1 MKKWTGKIKRITA
14 FVLML
19 VLMGTSMDMTVLA
32 GGTVSGGDASMS
44 VSTGDAQDSV
54 SGGNAEDST
63 VSGGDAGFTEVRTED
78 ELRTAVENG
87 KSVKLMA
94 DISLTDTVIISDSLT
109 VDLNGQSVTG
119 AENKSVFTVT
129 GSGAEVIFTDSGA
142 DGTGMVTA
150 VGDVDTPAAVL
161 VENEASVIIEEGTYA
176 GGYAPL
182 IVEEDG
188 SATVNGGTFDG
199 EDAYWAAV
207 NFGGSLTISAGTF
220 QKDGS
225 YLIYA
230 FSGTT
235 TLTGG
240 SFLTTEPGIN
250 CVVTDY
256 RGGTLDLS
264 GFTEEGYQFY
274 FGNVPE
280 ENKVSIPEGYA
291 WFDGDMVDDEINQND
306 RLILARPLIVTFNAN
321 GGSGTMAPVVVT
333 EGDYSLPE
341 CEFTGPE
348 GLGFLGWA
356 TTTDGKAMNGYY
368 EVTEDITFYAIWGEV
383 YDIYVGSVGMEDG
396 DYLACGVTEP
406 TKTQPAT
413 GGYAYYKDGV
423 LTLDNYEYEGE
434 GYWYDVSQDWSY
446 SCVLFSEKAL
456 HVKLVGQNK
465 LINTAEN
472 GDGDGIIVDGNLTV
486 SGTGSLELDAD
497 YYGIYCDDY
506 FDEAIDDYVEG
517 SLIIQS
523 GTLSIDADDAI
534 NIAGNLT
541 MDDGKL
547 VVSAYYTAVE
557 VQGDVKIN
565 NGTMELVSS
574 ASDGLSCYGKLT
586 INNGCVYID
595 SRFGA
600 MYAEEGITIA
610 EDVVELLYPAGGSI
624 SFEQDILGYCI
635 VDAKGNIATKI
646 VIGPAVEHT
655 WSTDYV
661 YNNEAHWH
669 ICTDDDCFLAKYSSM
684 YADVEGS
691 AYGVHDTNGTDGVC
705 SVCGYN
711 TKKNVMVYVG
721 NVGLANGEYL
731 DNNGRISTVAPSAG
745 DYAYYKDGV
754 LTLKDFVYKGEGHEY
769 EENSYIYSAAIY
781 CELEELKLVLQGE
794 SQLTNTVGDGIY
806 STGDLSIEGAALLV
820 NAEDDGFD
828 VDGNLVVNSGTISII
843 TQDDDGIDV
852 DEESTITMNGGEL
865 TIKADDNGVDSAGDF
880 VMNGG
885 TLNITSDTDDCLDM
899 EGNITIHDGIVTLK
913 ADDDGLS
920 AVDILIKGGSI
931 TVEAGEYGIFAYSD
945 LVLGKQVELQKPEKG
960 AIDTRE
966 QEIDADGNVM
976 YFKTIVDADGKIA
989 TYVVIK
995 GPQSAVP
1002 TPTPTPGG
1010 TGTQSPAPTPGNRGA
1025 TSAQGG
1031 AANGTYTSPKTGESP
1046 VMLWLISC
1054 MMLTAT
1060 TGGVFLR
1067 KRRVNK

>member
-44 VSTGDAQDSV
+44 VSSGDTQDTV

-142 DGTGMVTA
+142 EGTGMVTA

-161 VENEASVIIEEGTYA
+161 VKNEASVIIDEGTYA

-199 EDAYWAAV
+199 ENAYWAAV
-207 NFGGSLTISAGTF
+207 NFGGNLTISAGTF

-240 SFLTTEPGIN
+240 SFLTTASGIN

-264 GFTEEGYQFY
+264 GFTKEGYQFY
-274 FGNVPE
+274 FGIVPE

-291 WFDGDMVDDEINQND
+291 WFDGGIIDDEINQD
-306 RLILARPLIVTFNAN
+306 DMLILAKPLKVTFNAN
-321 GGSGTMAPVVVT
+321 GGSGTMAPVDVT
-333 EGDYSLPE
+333 EGEYSLPE

-434 GYWYDVSQDWSY
+434 GYGYDVSQDWSY

-465 LINTAEN
+465 LKNTVAD
-472 GDGDGIIVDGNLTV
+472 GDGDGVIIKGDLTV

-497 YYGIYCDDY
+497 YYGICCDDY
-506 FDEAIDDYVEG
+506 YDEAIDDYVEG

-523 GTLSIDADDAI
+523 GTLSIAADDAI
-534 NIAGNLT
+534 NITGNLT
-541 MDDGKL
+541 MDNGKL

-557 VQGDVKIN
+557 VHGDVTIN

-574 ASDGLSCYGKLT
+574 DSDGLCCYGKIT
-586 INNGCVYID
+586 INNGSVYIN
-595 SRFGA
+595 SSTGA

-624 SFEQDILGYCI
+624 SYDQDISEYCI
-635 VDAKGNIATKI
+635 VDAKGNIATKV
-646 VIGPAVEHT
+646 VIGPAAEHT

-661 YNNEAHWH
+661 YNHEAHWH
-669 ICTDDDCFLAKYSSM
+669 ICTDEDCFLTIDNSM
-684 YADVEGS
+684 YDDVEGS

-711 TKKNVMVYVG
+711 TKKNVTVYVG

-745 DYAYYKDGV
+745 GYAYYKDDV
-754 LTLKDFVYKGEGHEY
+754 LTLKDYVYKGEGHEY
-769 EENSYIYSAAIY
+769 EENDYVYSAAIY

-806 STGDLSIEGAALLV
+806 STGDLSIEGATLLV
-820 NAEDDGFD
+820 NAEDDGID
-828 VDGNLVVNSGTISII
+828 VDGNLVVNSGTITII

-852 DEESTITMNGGEL
+852 DEEATITMNGGEL
-865 TIKADDNGVDSAGDF
+865 TIKADDNGVDSAGDLI
-880 VMNGG
+880 MNGG

-899 EGNITIHDGIVTLK
+899 EGNITIHGGIVTLN

-920 AVDILIKGGSI
+920 AVDILIKGGTI
-931 TVEAGEYGIFAYSD
+931 TIEAGEHGILAYRD
-945 LVLGKQVELQKPEKG
+945 LVLGEQVELQKPEKG
-960 AIDTRE
+960 AIDTLE
-966 QEIDADGNVM
+966 PEIDADGNVM

-995 GPQSAVP
+995 GPQNTVP

-1010 TGTQSPAPTPGNRGA
+1010 TGTQSPAPTPGNSGA

-1054 MMLTAT
+1054 MMLTAMA
-1060 TGGVFLR
+1060 GGVFLR
-1067 KRRVNK
+1067 KRKVNK

>member
-119 AENKSVFTVT
+119 AEDKSVFTVT

-150 VGDVDTPAAVL
+150 VGDVDTPAAVW

-176 GGYAPL
+176 GGYASL

-207 NFGGSLTISAGTF
+207 NFGGSLSISAGTF
-220 QKDGS
+220 QMDGG

-230 FSGTT
+230 HSGTT
-235 TLTGG
+235 KLTGG
-240 SFLTTEPGIN
+240 SFLTTDPGKY
-250 CVVTDY
+250 CFVAHY

-264 GFTEEGYQFY
+264 DFTKEGHRFY
-274 FGNVPE
+274 FENVPE
-280 ENKVSIPEGYA
+280 ENKISIPEGYA

-306 RLILARPLIVTFNAN
+306 QLILAKPLKVTFNAN
-321 GGSGTMAPVVVT
+321 GGSGTMAPVGVT
-333 EGDYSLPE
+333 EGEYSLPE

-356 TTTDGKAMNGYY
+356 TTTDGTAMSGYY
-368 EVTEDITFYAIWGEV
+368 EVLGDITFYAIWGEV

-456 HVKLVGQNK
+456 HVKLVGRNK
-465 LINTAEN
+465 LKNTANEC
-472 GDGDGIIVDGNLTV
+472 DGIMMEGGLTV

-497 YYGIYCDDY
+497 NYGICCNTY

-534 NIAGNLT
+534 NIGGNLT
-541 MDDGKL
+541 MDNGKL

-574 ASDGLSCYGKLT
+574 DSDGLCCYGKIT
-586 INNGCVYID
+586 INNGSVYINAD
-595 SRFGA
+595 SEA
-600 MYAEEGITIA
+600 MCAEEGITIA
-610 EDVVELLYPAGGSI
+610 EDVVELIYPAGGSI
-624 SFEQDILGYCI
+624 SYDQDISEYCI
-635 VDAKGNIATKI
+635 VDAKGNIATK
-646 VIGPAVEHT
+646 VLIGSAVEHT
-655 WSTDYV
+655 WSKDYV
-661 YNNEAHWH
+661 YNHEAHWH
-669 ICTDDDCFLAKYSSM
+669 ICTDDDCFLAKDNSM
-684 YADVEGS
+684 YADVKDS

-769 EENSYIYSAAIY
+769 EENDYVYSAAIY

-820 NAEDDGFD
+820 NAEDDGID
-828 VDGNLVVNSGTISII
+828 VDGNLVVNSGTITII

-913 ADDDGLS
+913 ADDDGLD
-920 AVDILIKGGSI
+920 AVDILIKGGTI
-931 TVEAGEYGIFAYSD
+931 TVEAGEYGVFAYSD
-945 LVLGKQVELQKPEKG
+945 LVLGEQVELQKPEKG

-1002 TPTPTPGG
+1002 TPTPMPGG
-1010 TGTQSPAPTPGNRGA
+1010 TGTQSPAPTPGNSGA

-1031 AANGTYTSPKTGESP
+1031 VANGTYTSPKTGESP
-1046 VMLWLISC
+1046 VMLWLISY

>member
-321 GGSGTMAPVVVT
+321 G
-333 EGDYSLPE
+333 
-341 CEFTGPE
+341 
-348 GLGFLGWA
+348 A
-356 TTTDGKAMNGYY
+356 TA
-368 EVTEDITFYAIWGEV
+368 
-383 YDIYVGSVGMEDG
+383 
-396 DYLACGVTEP
+396 
-406 TKTQPAT
+406 
-413 GGYAYYKDGV
+413 
-423 LTLDNYEYEGE
+423 
-434 GYWYDVSQDWSY
+434 
-446 SCVLFSEKAL
+446 
-456 HVKLVGQNK
+456 
-465 LINTAEN
+465 
-472 GDGDGIIVDGNLTV
+472 
-486 SGTGSLELDAD
+486 
-497 YYGIYCDDY
+497 
-506 FDEAIDDYVEG
+506 
-517 SLIIQS
+517 
-523 GTLSIDADDAI
+523 
-534 NIAGNLT
+534 
-541 MDDGKL
+541 
-547 VVSAYYTAVE
+547 
-557 VQGDVKIN
+557 
-565 NGTMELVSS
+565 
-574 ASDGLSCYGKLT
+574 
-586 INNGCVYID
+586 
-595 SRFGA
+595 R
-600 MYAEEGITIA
+600 
-610 EDVVELLYPAGGSI
+610 
-624 SFEQDILGYCI
+624 
-635 VDAKGNIATKI
+635 
-646 VIGPAVEHT
+646 
-655 WSTDYV
+655 
-661 YNNEAHWH
+661 
-669 ICTDDDCFLAKYSSM
+669 
-684 YADVEGS
+684 
-691 AYGVHDTNGTDGVC
+691 
-705 SVCGYN
+705 
-711 TKKNVMVYVG
+711 
-721 NVGLANGEYL
+721 
-731 DNNGRISTVAPSAG
+731 
-745 DYAYYKDGV
+745 
-754 LTLKDFVYKGEGHEY
+754 
-769 EENSYIYSAAIY
+769 AA
-781 CELEELKLVLQGE
+781 
-794 SQLTNTVGDGIY
+794 
-806 STGDLSIEGAALLV
+806 AA
-820 NAEDDGFD
+820 
-828 VDGNLVVNSGTISII
+828 
-843 TQDDDGIDV
+843 
-852 DEESTITMNGGEL
+852 
-865 TIKADDNGVDSAGDF
+865 
-880 VMNGG
+880 
-885 TLNITSDTDDCLDM
+885 
-899 EGNITIHDGIVTLK
+899 
-913 ADDDGLS
+913 
-920 AVDILIKGGSI
+920 
-931 TVEAGEYGIFAYSD
+931 
-945 LVLGKQVELQKPEKG
+945 
-960 AIDTRE
+960 
-966 QEIDADGNVM
+966 
-976 YFKTIVDADGKIA
+976 
-989 TYVVIK
+989 
-995 GPQSAVP
+995 
-1002 TPTPTPGG
+1002 
-1010 TGTQSPAPTPGNRGA
+1010 
-1025 TSAQGG
+1025 
-1031 AANGTYTSPKTGESP
+1031 
-1046 VMLWLISC
+1046 
-1054 MMLTAT
+1054 
-1060 TGGVFLR
+1060 
-1067 KRRVNK
+1067 